1 MATQAEVNEVTIF
14 GRLLE
19 HGQVSLTLPAAQY
32 ILGLAFPESERSR
45 MHELSM
51 KAQEDKLTAAEKIE
65 IDSYE
70 RVGTLLSIWK
80 SQARK
85 VLKASKLHP

>member
-1 MATQAEVNEVTIF
+1 MATESEVNEVTIF

-19 HGQVSLTLPAAQY
+19 HGEVSLTIPAAEY
-32 ILGLAFPESERSR
+32 ILGLTFSESECGR
-45 MHELSM
+45 MHELSV
-51 KAQEDKLTAAEKIE
+51 KAQEDKLTEAEQVE

-80 SQARK
+80 SKARK
-85 VLKASKLHP
+85 VLKATRSHP

>member
-1 MATQAEVNEVTIF
+1 MATQVEVNEVTIF
-14 GRLLE
+14 SRLIE
-19 HGQVSLTLPAAQY
+19 HGEVPLTPPTAQY
-32 ILGLAFPESERSR
+32 ILGLTFPESERRR

-51 KAQEDKLTAAEKIE
+51 KAQEDKLTKAEKIE

-85 VLKASKLHP
+85 VLRASKP